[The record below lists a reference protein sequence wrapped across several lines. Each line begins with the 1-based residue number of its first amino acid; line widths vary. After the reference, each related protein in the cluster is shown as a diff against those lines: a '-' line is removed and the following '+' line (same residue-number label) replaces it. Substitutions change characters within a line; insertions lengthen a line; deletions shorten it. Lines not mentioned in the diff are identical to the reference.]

1 MNNHIKIRKKI
12 LVKNLFEY
20 ESFNDLLKKKDFQIT
35 TVSGINIS
43 CLSNIFRFKNIN
55 LFLKINNNV
64 LKNDKNKY
72 NLVFSIYLHTNF
84 IKTYINGDS
93 KLKKVFDK
101 LEQDYLN
108 YKSIEYR
115 NKKNTFLYYVCY
127 LMLINSFSNLI
138 NYYNALKSEKSET
151 SVFTNLYKYKFYEND
166 TSSIFEKYKFS
177 KMVLAKEISLLRL
190 NFLIK
195 KYKQIKLI

>member
-12 LVKNLFEY
+12 LIKNLFEY
-20 ESFNDLLKKKDFQIT
+20 KSFNDLLRKKDFQIT
-35 TVSGINIS
+35 TVSGIDIS

-55 LFLKINNNV
+55 LFLKINNNI
-64 LKNDKNKY
+64 LINNRDKY
-72 NLVFSIYLHTNF
+72 NLVFNIYLNTNF
-84 IKTYINGDS
+84 IKSYINGDS

-127 LMLINSFSNLI
+127 LILINSFSNLI
-138 NYYNALKSEKSET
+138 NYLDKLKSKT
-151 SVFTNLYKYKFYEND
+151 SIFSNLYKYKFYEN
-166 TSSIFEKYKFS
+166 TLSIFENYQFS
-177 KMVLAKEISLLRL
+177 KIVLVKEILLLRL

>member
-20 ESFNDLLKKKDFQIT
+20 ESFNDLLRKKDFQIT
-35 TVSGINIS
+35 TVSGIDVS
-43 CLSNIFRFKNIN
+43 CLSNIYRFRNIN

-64 LKNDKNKY
+64 LKNNKNKY
-72 NLVFSIYLHTNF
+72 NLIFNIYLNTDL
-84 IKTYINGDS
+84 IKTYINRDS

-108 YKSIEYR
+108 HKSIEYR
-115 NKKNTFLYYVCY
+115 NKRNIFLYYVCY
-127 LMLINSFSNLI
+127 LALINCFSNLI
-138 NYYNALKSEKSET
+138 NYHNKIKSET
-151 SVFTNLYKYKFYEND
+151 SIFSNLYKYRFHEND
-166 TSSIFEKYKFS
+166 TSSIFDNYQSS
-177 KMVLAKEISLLRL
+177 KIVFTKEISFLRL

>member
-20 ESFNDLLKKKDFQIT
+20 ESFNDLLRKKDFQIT
-35 TVSGINIS
+35 TVSGIDIS

-64 LKNDKNKY
+64 LVNNRDKY
-72 NLVFSIYLHTNF
+72 NLVFNIYLHTDF
-84 IKTYINGDS
+84 IKTYINRDL

-108 YKSIEYR
+108 HKSIEYR
-115 NKKNTFLYYVCY
+115 NKKNIFLHYVCY
-127 LMLINSFSNLI
+127 LVLINSFSNLI
-138 NYYNALKSEKSET
+138 NYHNKIKSGT
-151 SVFTNLYKYKFYEND
+151 SIFSNLYKYKFYEND
-166 TSSIFEKYKFS
+166 TSSIFENYQFS
-177 KMVLAKEISLLRL
+177 KIVLVKEISLLRL

>member
-12 LVKNLFEY
+12 LIKNLFEY
-20 ESFNDLLKKKDFQIT
+20 ESFNDLLRKKDFQIT
-35 TVSGINIS
+35 TVSGIDIS

-64 LKNDKNKY
+64 LINNKDKY
-72 NLVFSIYLHTNF
+72 NIIFNIYLNTDF
-84 IKTYINGDS
+84 IKTYINGDL

-108 YKSIEYR
+108 HKSVEYR
-115 NKKNTFLYYVCY
+115 NKKNIFLHYVCY
-127 LMLINSFSNLI
+127 LMLINSFNNLI
-138 NYYNALKSEKSET
+138 SYHNKRKSET
-151 SVFTNLYKYKFYEND
+151 SIVNNLYKYKFYKDD
-166 TSSIFEKYKFS
+166 TSSIFDYYQFS
-177 KMVLAKEISLLRL
+177 KVVFTKEISFLKL

-195 KYKQIKLI
+195 KYKQIKLASNE

>member
-20 ESFNDLLKKKDFQIT
+20 ESFNDLLRKKDFQIT
-35 TVSGINIS
+35 TVSGVDIS
-43 CLSNIFRFKNIN
+43 CLSNVFRFKNIN

-64 LKNDKNKY
+64 LKSNRNKY
-72 NLVFSIYLHTNF
+72 NLVFNIYLNTNF
-84 IKTYINGDS
+84 IKSYINGDS

-108 YKSIEYR
+108 YKSVEYR
-115 NKKNTFLYYVCY
+115 NKKNIFLYYVCY

-138 NYYNALKSEKSET
+138 NYLNALKSKT
-151 SVFTNLYKYKFYEND
+151 SVFNNLYKYKFYEND
-166 TSSIFEKYKFS
+166 TSSIFEKYQFS
-177 KMVLAKEISLLRL
+177 NIVLVKEISLLRL

>member
-20 ESFNDLLKKKDFQIT
+20 ESFNDLLRKKDFQIT
-35 TVSGINIS
+35 TVSGIDIS

-55 LFLKINNNV
+55 LFLKINNNI
-64 LKNDKNKY
+64 LINNRDKY
-72 NLVFSIYLHTNF
+72 NLVFNIYLNTNF
-84 IKTYINGDS
+84 IKPYINGDS

-115 NKKNTFLYYVCY
+115 NKKNTFLCYVCY
-127 LMLINSFSNLI
+127 LILINSFSNLI
-138 NYYNALKSEKSET
+138 NYLGELKSKT
-151 SVFTNLYKYKFYEND
+151 SVFSNLCKYKFYEND
-166 TSSIFEKYKFS
+166 TSSIFEKYQFS
-177 KMVLAKEISLLRL
+177 KMVLTKEISLLRL

>member
-12 LVKNLFEY
+12 LIKNLFEY
-20 ESFNDLLKKKDFQIT
+20 ESFNDLLRKKDFQIT
-35 TVSGINIS
+35 TVSGIDIS

-64 LKNDKNKY
+64 LINNRDKY
-72 NLVFSIYLHTNF
+72 NLVFNVYLTTNF
-84 IKTYINGDS
+84 IKTYINGDL

-108 YKSIEYR
+108 HKSVEYR
-115 NKKNTFLYYVCY
+115 NKKNIFLHYVCY

-138 NYYNALKSEKSET
+138 NYLNALKSKT
-151 SVFTNLYKYKFYEND
+151 SIFSNLYKYKFYEND
-166 TSSIFEKYKFS
+166 TSSIFENYQFS
-177 KMVLAKEISLLRL
+177 KIVLVKEISLLKL

>member
-12 LVKNLFEY
+12 LIKNLFEY
-20 ESFNDLLKKKDFQIT
+20 ESFNDLLRKKDFQIT

-43 CLSNIFRFKNIN
+43 CLSNIYRFKNII

-64 LKNDKNKY
+64 LKNNKDKY
-72 NLVFSIYLHTNF
+72 NVVFSVYLTTNF
-84 IKTYINGDS
+84 IKTYIDGDL

-108 YKSIEYR
+108 HKSVEYR
-115 NKKNTFLYYVCY
+115 NKKNIFLHYVCY
-127 LMLINSFSNLI
+127 LMLINSFSNSI
-138 NYYNALKSEKSET
+138 NYHNKLKSGT
-151 SVFTNLYKYKFYEND
+151 SIFSNLYKYKFYEND
-166 TSSIFEKYKFS
+166 TSSIFENYQFS
-177 KMVLAKEISLLRL
+177 KVVFTKEISILRL

>member
-12 LVKNLFEY
+12 LIKNLFEY
-20 ESFNDLLKKKDFQIT
+20 ESFNDLLRKKDFQIT
-35 TVSGINIS
+35 TVSGIDIS

-72 NLVFSIYLHTNF
+72 NLVFNIYLNTDF
-84 IKTYINGDS
+84 IKTYINRDL
-93 KLKKVFDK
+93 KLKKAFDK

-108 YKSIEYR
+108 HKSVEYR
-115 NKKNTFLYYVCY
+115 NKKNIFLHYVCY

-138 NYYNALKSEKSET
+138 NYLDKLKSKT
-151 SVFTNLYKYKFYEND
+151 SIFSNLYKYKFYENN
-166 TSSIFEKYKFS
+166 TSSIFENYQFS
-177 KMVLAKEISLLRL
+177 KVVLVKEISLLRL

-195 KYKQIKLI
+195 KYKRIKLISNE

>member
-12 LVKNLFEY
+12 LIKNLFEY
-20 ESFNDLLKKKDFQIT
+20 ESFNDLLREKDFQIT
-35 TVSGINIS
+35 IVSGINIS
-43 CLSNIFRFKNIN
+43 CLSNIYRFKNII

-64 LKNDKNKY
+64 LKNNKDKY
-72 NLVFSIYLHTNF
+72 NVVFSVYLTTNF
-84 IKTYINGDS
+84 IKRYIDGDL

-108 YKSIEYR
+108 HKSIEYR
-115 NKKNTFLYYVCY
+115 NKKNIFLHYVCY
-127 LMLINSFSNLI
+127 LMLINSFNSLI
-138 NYYNALKSEKSET
+138 NYHNKIKSKT
-151 SVFTNLYKYKFYEND
+151 SIFNNLYKYKFYEND
-166 TSSIFEKYKFS
+166 TSSLFGNYQFS
-177 KMVLAKEISLLRL
+177 KMVLVKEVSILRL

>member
-12 LVKNLFEY
+12 LIKNLFEY
-20 ESFNDLLKKKDFQIT
+20 ESFNDLLRKKDFQIT
-35 TVSGINIS
+35 TASGIDVS
-43 CLSNIFRFKNIN
+43 CLSNIYRFKNIN

-64 LKNDKNKY
+64 LINNKNKY
-72 NLVFSIYLHTNF
+72 NIIFNIYLNTYF
-84 IKTYINGDS
+84 VKKYINGDL

-108 YKSIEYR
+108 YKNIEYR
-115 NKKNTFLYYVCY
+115 NKKNIFLHYVCY
-127 LMLINSFSNLI
+127 LILINSFSNSI
-138 NYYNALKSEKSET
+138 NYHSKLKSET
-151 SVFTNLYKYKFYEND
+151 SIFGDLYKYKFYEND
-166 TSSIFEKYKFS
+166 TLSIFENFQFS
-177 KMVLAKEISLLRL
+177 KMVLAKEISFLRL

>member
-12 LVKNLFEY
+12 LIKNLFEY
-20 ESFNDLLKKKDFQIT
+20 ESFNDLLRKKDFQIT
-35 TVSGINIS
+35 TVSGIDIS

-64 LKNDKNKY
+64 LISNKDKY
-72 NLVFSIYLHTNF
+72 NLVFNIYLNTNF
-84 IKTYINGDS
+84 IKSYINGDS

-138 NYYNALKSEKSET
+138 NYLNALKSKT
-151 SVFTNLYKYKFYEND
+151 SIFSNLYKYKFYEND
-166 TSSIFEKYKFS
+166 TSYIFENYQFS
-177 KMVLAKEISLLRL
+177 KIVLVKEISLLRL